1 MSLQNFSLPFAP
13 AGYFEVNAASPQFYY
28 RDTQNV
34 PKLLQ
39 NPFQQPSIHSGQ
51 NSYRQPTHYTRV
63 SSSTD
68 TRNGKTSV
76 HAVVDYD
83 DDFNDAEYSQE
94 NEYNDVQN
102 SIKQYPLPTVTPIQ
116 GPIFIKNGT
125 VPVVPLYS
133 YPKVNNGSFVQI
145 PIMWAALS
153 LALGYEIH
161 GDIIRGAPCIKR
173 YHQLFCPTAGNSY
186 PIERIEKFID
196 DNKALMRRMYGEFE
210 SSTVD
215 YGPQNA
221 NRQRNKRSR
230 NHSSQQIPSYGESY
244 FSRILSKRQ
253 TLPKIPES
261 ESGRVD
267 SCESKLDVVTPY
279 WASNS
284 AGKVRAIVNT
294 QHFEQAIHQEVCS
307 KSETKRCS
315 NDCRCE
321 QKYKWHRLLAYDPD
335 NDCKGI
341 FMDWFLFPSC
351 CVCRCAPIKN

>member
-1 MSLQNFSLPFAP
+1 MRIFVRFFFFLFISSVPQFVPKCDASFTLNFKFQSIFFFVMSLQNFSLPFAP

-145 PIMWAALS
+145 PVSLS
-153 LALGYEIH
+153 
-161 GDIIRGAPCIKR
+161 
-173 YHQLFCPTAGNSY
+173 S
-186 PIERIEKFID
+186 
-196 DNKALMRRMYGEFE
+196 
-210 SSTVD
+210 
-215 YGPQNA
+215 
-221 NRQRNKRSR
+221 
-230 NHSSQQIPSYGESY
+230 
-244 FSRILSKRQ
+244 
-253 TLPKIPES
+253 
-261 ESGRVD
+261 
-267 SCESKLDVVTPY
+267 
-279 WASNS
+279 
-284 AGKVRAIVNT
+284 
-294 QHFEQAIHQEVCS
+294 
-307 KSETKRCS
+307 
-315 NDCRCE
+315 
-321 QKYKWHRLLAYDPD
+321 
-335 NDCKGI
+335 
-341 FMDWFLFPSC
+341 
-351 CVCRCAPIKN
+351 

>member
-1 MSLQNFSLPFAP
+1 MSVQNFSLPYSS
-13 AGYFEVNAASPQFYY
+13 AGYFGVPETASPSPVYY
-28 RDTQNV
+28 TNAQQNV
-34 PKLLQ
+34 PPKLFGFEDRQ
-39 NPFQQPSIHSGQ
+39 TSQQSVRKPYQ
-51 NSYRQPTHYTRV
+51 SYQPTYTRV
-63 SSSTD
+63 TGGTD
-68 TRNGKTSV
+68 PRNGKTSV
-76 HAVVDYD
+76 HVVVDYD
-83 DDFNDAEYSQE
+83 DDFND
-94 NEYNDVQN
+94 DR
-102 SIKQYPLPTVTPIQ
+102 LPTVTPIQ
-116 GPIFIKNGT
+116 GPIFLKNGS

-133 YPKVNNGSFVQI
+133 YPKVNNGSLVQI

-153 LALGYEIH
+153 LALGYEIR

-210 SSTVD
+210 TSNVD
-215 YGPQNA
+215 YGPQFNDP
-221 NRQRNKRSR
+221 QRNKRTR
-230 NHSSQQIPSYGESY
+230 NYPPQPPSATYGGESY
-244 FSRILSKRQ
+244 FSRILNKRQ
-253 TLPKIPES
+253 TLPKTPQS
-261 ESGRVD
+261 ESGRLD
-267 SCESKLDVVTPY
+267 SCESKLEVVTPY

-307 KSETKRCS
+307 KSETPRCS

-321 QKYKWHRLLAYDPD
+321 QKYKWHRLLSYDPD

-351 CVCRCAPIKN
+351 CVCRCSPLPN